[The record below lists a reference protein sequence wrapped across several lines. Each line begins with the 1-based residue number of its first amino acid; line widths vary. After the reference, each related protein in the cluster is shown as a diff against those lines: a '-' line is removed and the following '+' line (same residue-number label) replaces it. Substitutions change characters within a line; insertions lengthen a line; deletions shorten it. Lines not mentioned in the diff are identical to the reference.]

1 MKKYIFTLV
10 LAAIS
15 ANTKAQNNNT
25 TFKGYFYNDEYS
37 IYMNI
42 DFHSMEVEVP
52 NHALFGKLPGYLG
65 KKLNNFYW
73 LVTSAKIKDKNSAEL
88 NLINDYGSEYLK
100 AIIKHEN
107 DSTYTFKQ
115 ESGSPLK
122 VANNGKWQKLPKQF
136 KLIKKK

>member
-42 DFHSMEVEVP
+42 DFHQW
-52 NHALFGKLPGYLG
+52 KLKFPIIPYSE
-65 KKLNNFYW
+65 NFQD
-73 LVTSAKIKDKNSAEL
+73 I
-88 NLINDYGSEYLK
+88 
-100 AIIKHEN
+100 
-107 DSTYTFKQ
+107 
-115 ESGSPLK
+115 
-122 VANNGKWQKLPKQF
+122 
-136 KLIKKK
+136 